1 MELKELVKIL
11 EKLEIPIAY
20 NHFSTVQ
27 KPPYLVYKVT
37 SSNNFIADNKV
48 YKKIRKVDLELYTE
62 NKNEELEQKLET
74 ILCENEMAFEMF
86 ETYIESEAVY
96 QVIYEISI

>member
-1 MELKELVKIL
+1 MGLKELVKIL
-11 EKLEIPIAY
+11 EKLKIPIAY

-48 YKKIRKVDLELYTE
+48 YKKIRKVDIELYTE
-62 NKNEELEQKLET
+62 IKSTGGKPPYFYLLKNGIITKLF
-74 ILCENEMAFEMF
+74 ILRKRAKALL
-86 ETYIESEAVY
+86 TA
-96 QVIYEISI
+96 IS

>member
-20 NHFSTVQ
+20 NHFSTFQ

-37 SSNNFIADNKV
+37 STNNFIADNKV
-48 YKKIRKVDLELYTE
+48 YQKIRKVDLELYTE